1 MREGLYYQIAG
12 LPDRENLVAELW
24 LDDCEWGEISNED
37 GNVVL
42 ELYPHPS
49 GAPWRLDPV
58 KVERLINLARRDL
71 VEGRPPQEAARVNPR
86 G

>member
-49 GAPWRLDPV
+49 GGPWRLDL
-58 KVERLINLARRDL
+58 VEVEHLINLARRDL